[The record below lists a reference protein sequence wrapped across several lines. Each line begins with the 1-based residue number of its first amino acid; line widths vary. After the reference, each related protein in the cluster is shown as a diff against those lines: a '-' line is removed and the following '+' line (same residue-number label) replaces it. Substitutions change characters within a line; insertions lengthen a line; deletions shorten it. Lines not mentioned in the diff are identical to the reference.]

1 MKLRGITSSGSL
13 EDKLLHGPDVSSSD
27 ILTDE
32 VGYHV
37 ISMILFHINVMQEFN
52 YYYAEFR
59 KGEMVGPLNY
69 YRTSRFRYDEELGKE
84 RESHGFLFT
93 ASLINYCLH
102 AGLSPN
108 LRPDLPYLFIW
119 GTKDPTALPSVI
131 PKSREYIP
139 RYQDIALEGRHHW
152 LMIEAKDEIT
162 ERIVKWLEGLSFGGL
177 EKL

>member
-1 MKLRGITSSGSL
+1 MSAVRISWLMRWVIMWFQWFYF
-13 EDKLLHGPDVSSSD
+13 
-27 ILTDE
+27 ILTSCRSST
-32 VGYHV
+32 
-37 ISMILFHINVMQEFN
+37 IIMQ
-52 YYYAEFR
+52 
-59 KGEMVGPLNY
+59 
-69 YRTSRFRYDEELGKE
+69 SLGREKWLDPWTIIVHLDSGMTKNLVR

>member
-1 MKLRGITSSGSL
+1 MVYTVKLRGITSSGSL
-13 EDKLLHGPDVSSSD
+13 EDQLINRPDVSSSD

-84 RESHGFLFT
+84 RESWLFVY
-93 ASLINYCLH
+93 S
-102 AGLSPN
+102 
-108 LRPDLPYLFIW
+108 
-119 GTKDPTALPSVI
+119 
-131 PKSREYIP
+131 
-139 RYQDIALEGRHHW
+139 IAN
-152 LMIEAKDEIT
+152 
-162 ERIVKWLEGLSFGGL
+162 
-177 EKL
+177 